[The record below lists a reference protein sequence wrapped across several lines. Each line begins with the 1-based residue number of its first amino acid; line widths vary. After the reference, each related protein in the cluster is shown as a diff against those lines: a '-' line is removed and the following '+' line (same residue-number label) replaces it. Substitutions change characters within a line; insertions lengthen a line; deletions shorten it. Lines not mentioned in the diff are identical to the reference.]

1 MSEAETEAKS
11 GTEVKHFQAEVEQ
24 LLNLMINSLYGNK
37 EIFLRELVSN
47 ASDAIDKL
55 KFEAL
60 AKPELFE
67 EDADLKIWV
76 DFDKEAKTVTIRDNG
91 IGMSRDEI
99 ERYLGTI
106 ANSGTKKYIES
117 LSGDRAKD
125 SKLIGQFGVG
135 FYSAFIVADKVTVSS
150 RRAGL
155 AAEDG
160 VRWSSAGKGEYEI
173 QPVRKSDRGTEIVLH
188 LKPEEEE
195 FLNSWQLRH
204 VITKYSD
211 HLSVPIIMKK
221 EPEPK
226 TPEEAEKDKDVIDV
240 PEDEVINK
248 ATALWTRP
256 KQDVKQEEYD
266 EFYKHIAHDFEG
278 PLAYSHN
285 KVEGKLEYTSLL
297 FVPKRAPFD
306 LWQQSKPKGL
316 KLYVQRV
323 FIMDDAE
330 QFLPNYLRFV
340 RGVIDSNDLPLNVS
354 REILQSNKTV
364 DTIRGAIVKRILSM
378 LEGMA
383 KNSPD
388 NYKTFWKEFGQV
400 IKEGPAEDFGNK
412 ERIAKLLRFSSTHD
426 AKEEQ
431 EISLEDYVSRMQE
444 GQDKIYYIAAETFN
458 AAKNSPHLEIFR
470 KKGIEVLLLNDR
482 VDEWLMAHMTEFDG
496 KKLQSVAK
504 GGLDLGED
512 TEEEKQQQEEL
523 SKNFEDVVEKVKK
536 SLGERVKDVK
546 ISNRLTSSPACIVS
560 DENDMTPQMERIMRA
575 AGQNVPTVKPILE
588 LNPEHMLVLKL
599 KDEAEGS
606 RFDDISSILLDQAIL
621 SEGGQLEDPASFV
634 ARFNAL
640 LLDVAN

>member
-1 MSEAETEAKS
+1 MTEAQTEPKS
-11 GTEVKHFQAEVEQ
+11 GTEVKHFKAEVEQ

-37 EIFLRELVSN
+37 EIFLRELISN

-60 AKPELFE
+60 ANPELFE
-67 EDADLKIWV
+67 DDADLKIWV
-76 DFDKEAKTVTIRDNG
+76 DFDKAAKTVTIRDNG
-91 IGMSRDEI
+91 IGMSHDEI

-150 RRAGL
+150 RRAGM

-160 VRWSSAGKGEYEI
+160 VRWSSAGKGDYEI
-173 QPVRKSDRGTEIVLH
+173 QNIRKSDRGTEITLH
-188 LKPEEEE
+188 LKAEEEE

-221 EPEPK
+221 EPVPK

-240 PEDEVINK
+240 PEEEVINK
-248 ATALWTRP
+248 ATALWVRP

-330 QFLPNYLRFV
+330 QFLPNYLRFI

-378 LEGMA
+378 IEGMA

-400 IKEGPAEDFGNK
+400 IKEGPAEDFSNK
-412 ERIAKLLRFSSTHD
+412 DRIAKLLRFSSTHD
-426 AKEEQ
+426 SKEEQ
-431 EISLEDYVSRMQE
+431 EVSLEDYVSRMAE
-444 GQDKIYYIAAETFN
+444 GQDKIYYVAAETFN

-504 GGLDLGED
+504 GGLDLGEE
-512 TEEEKQQQEEL
+512 TEEEKKQEEEL
-523 SKNFEDVVEKVKK
+523 TKDFKEIIEKVKT

-546 ISNRLTSSPACIVS
+546 ISKRLTSSPACIVS

-575 AGQNVPTVKPILE
+575 AGQNVPTAKPILE
-588 LNPEHMLVLKL
+588 LNPEHMLVVKL
-599 KDEAEGS
+599 REESNDS
-606 RFDDISSILLDQAIL
+606 RFNDISSILLDQAIL

-640 LLDVAN
+640 LLDVAS